1 MFRLIW
7 KQTLARRGR
16 LALTVVA
23 VTLGV
28 AFVVGALVLTDTSQR
43 AFDEQFATATDR
55 VDLTVRDAAAFD
67 SAMGVEV
74 DRDPLPE
81 DIVDDVVAVPGVDTA
96 VPVVK
101 GSGLLVHEGEAI
113 VPRGP
118 SLLMS
123 WVPGGLN
130 GFAVRSGRAP
140 QGPEDVVVDAA
151 TARREGIR
159 VGDRLR
165 VQGNASKSLVVTG
178 LAGFGDE
185 DGLPNSTV
193 ALVSPATAQDI
204 VDVDGYSE
212 LLVRADRDSTVSTAR
227 LADDVAASIGDG
239 FDVTAARDTAA
250 ARNQLGYLRLTLFVL
265 AGAALVVGAFLIAN
279 TFAIVVTQRTRELAL
294 LRAAGATG
302 RQVFWSVLG
311 EAVVVGLAGGGVGAL
326 AGIGAAAGLR
336 GLADG
341 IGVPLPDTALVIE
354 PGTLLLGVLVGLVVT
369 VVSAVVPARRAAR
382 ISPVEAMRTGDIA
395 SGGRAG
401 RRRTI
406 VGITAAVL
414 TVASAWFGLA
424 GDGDAVLV
432 AAAGV
437 LLLVTLVLLGPVLA
451 PRLARFVGAPLARL
465 GVPGR
470 MAARSAAR
478 APRRTAA
485 TMTALALSLGLV
497 VFMGSLAASVK
508 ATTAATYQETVTA
521 DFVIESARGEML
533 GGLSHEV
540 HHSVMDLPEV
550 DVVSRMQYGH
560 WKEGKAVRALTAV
573 EPETIG
579 EVTDV
584 DMVEGDFADL
594 ARGGIMLS
602 DAAAAKR
609 GLEPGDRF
617 AMTFAKDGVR
627 RLEVVGI
634 FAAED
639 AQALSTNF
647 IISTDTYAK
656 LFAERM
662 DATLF
667 IKSAKGVATERV
679 EKALTT
685 ALDDF
690 PTAEVRDQAEAV
702 DGRMLTVDQVLG
714 LVTVLLMFTVLIA
727 LLGITNT
734 LALSIVE
741 RTREIGLLRAVGM
754 SRRQLSAM
762 VRGEAVLVAAL
773 GLVVALVLGGVTG
786 AAAVHAVAGGADVS
800 LQVPYAQLA
809 VAVTAAIIT
818 GLVAGLLP
826 ARRAAR
832 LDVLTAIADQ

>member
-159 VGDRLR
+159 VGERLR
-165 VQGNASKSLVVTG
+165 VQGNASKGLVVTG

-193 ALVSPATAQDI
+193 ALVLPATAQDI

>member
-165 VQGNASKSLVVTG
+165 VQGNASKNLVVTG

-734 LALSIVE
+734 LVLSIVE

-818 GLVAGLLP
+818 GLVAGPLP